1 LIIKNFKFKKKY
13 FKVNDANKYL
23 NILRG
28 PNVSLV
34 KKRQLMNSLFGDYR
48 AKMKQEQTKTDSNRT
63 SLVKLTTDQSKLEKL
78 SKNSKFIR
86 NSSRKDSNNNI
97 QIENLTL
104 TDENKKFI
112 MKPQNQNVFKF
123 DFNTDENK
131 EI

>member
-1 LIIKNFKFKKKY
+1 MIIKNFKFKKKY

-34 KKRQLMNSLFGDYR
+34 KKRQLMKSLFGDYR

>member
-1 LIIKNFKFKKKY
+1 
-13 FKVNDANKYL
+13 
-23 NILRG
+23 LRG

-48 AKMKQEQTKTDSNRT
+48 AKMKQEQTKTDSNRS